1 MLKLNA
7 SFSKKVPAEEEYSSQ
22 SYHASIEVELP
33 DGLSENQLKDKI
45 HDTFELVRDSVEA
58 EIGGGQSNG
67 SSNRPQDGSSNRPQ
81 NGSSS
86 RQPDGHIRYPQN
98 KRGADKKQDNPPAST
113 RQLNYLLDL
122 AHNMGMKPKEI
133 MERAGVDDLSSLT
146 KSECSRLLDELNGKS
161 KAAA

>member
-7 SFSKKVPAEEEYSSQ
+7 SFSKKVPAEEEYSSK

-45 HDTFELVRDSVEA
+45 HDTFELVRNSVEA
-58 EIGGGQSNG
+58 EIGNVQSNG
-67 SSNRPQDGSSNRPQ
+67 SENRQQ

-98 KRGADKKQDNPPAST
+98 KRGSDKKQDNTPAST

-122 AHNMGMKPKEI
+122 AHSMGMKPKEI

>member
-22 SYHASIEVELP
+22 SYHASIECELP
-33 DGLSENQLKDKI
+33 DGLTENQLKDKI

-58 EIGGGQSNG
+58 EIGNVQSNG
-67 SSNRPQDGSSNRPQ
+67 SGSRQQ
-81 NGSSS
+81 NTAGS
-86 RQPDGHIRYPQN
+86 RQPGGHIRYPQN
-98 KRGADKKQDNPPAST
+98 KRGSDKKQDNTPAST

-122 AHNMGMKPKEI
+122 AHSMGMKPKEI

-146 KSECSRLLDELNGKS
+146 KSECSRLLDELNGKT

>member
-7 SFSKKVPAEEEYSSQ
+7 SFSKKVPAEVDFSSI

-67 SSNRPQDGSSNRPQ
+67 SSNRQQDGSSNRPQ

-98 KRGADKKQDNPPAST
+98 KRGADKKQDTTPASSK
-113 RQLNYLLDL
+113 QLNYLLDL
-122 AHNMGMKPKEI
+122 GHTLGMKPGEI
-133 MERAGVDDLSSLT
+133 MDYAGVDELTSLT
-146 KSECSRLLDELNGKS
+146 KTECSKLIDGLNGKS

>member
-7 SFSKKVPAEEEYSSQ
+7 SFSKKVPAEEEYSSK

-33 DGLSENQLKDKI
+33 DGLSQNQLKDKI
-45 HDTFELVRDSVEA
+45 HDTFELVRASVEA
-58 EIGGGQSNG
+58 EIGSVQSNG
-67 SSNRPQDGSSNRPQ
+67 SENRQQSNT
-81 NGSSS
+81 SS

-98 KRGADKKQDNPPAST
+98 KRGSDKKQDNTPAST

-122 AHNMGMKPKEI
+122 AHSMGMKPKEI
-133 MERAGVDDLSSLT
+133 MDRAGVDDLSSLT
-146 KSECSRLLDELNGKS
+146 KSECSRLLDELSGKT

>member
-7 SFSKKVPAEEEYSSQ
+7 SFSKKVPAEGEYSSQ
-22 SYHASIEVELP
+22 SYHASIECELP
-33 DGLSENQLKDKI
+33 DGLTENQLKDKI

-58 EIGGGQSNG
+58 EIGNVQSNG
-67 SSNRPQDGSSNRPQ
+67 SG
-81 NGSSS
+81 S
-86 RQPDGHIRYPQN
+86 RQQNSAGSRQTGGHIRYPQN
-98 KRGADKKQDNPPAST
+98 KRGSDKKQDNTPAST

-122 AHNMGMKPKEI
+122 AHSMGMKPKEI

-161 KAAA
+161 KAA

>member
-7 SFSKKVPAEEEYSSQ
+7 SFSKKVPAEKEYSSQ
-22 SYHASIEVELP
+22 SYHASIEVELS
-33 DGLSENQLKDKI
+33 DGLTDKQLKDKI
-45 HDTFELVRDSVEA
+45 HDTFELVRESVES
-58 EIGGGQSNG
+58 EIGNVQSNGSESRQPNG
-67 SSNRPQDGSSNRPQ
+67 SSNRQQDN
-81 NGSSS
+81 
-86 RQPDGHIRYPQN
+86 HIRYPQS
-98 KRGADKKQDNPPAST
+98 KRGSDKKQDNTPAST

-122 AHNMGMKPKEI
+122 AHSMGMKPKEI

>member
-7 SFSKKVPAEEEYSSQ
+7 SFSKKVPAEEEYSSK

-45 HDTFELVRDSVEA
+45 HNTFELVRASVEA
-58 EIGGGQSNG
+58 EIVSVQSNG
-67 SSNRPQDGSSNRPQ
+67 SENRQQ

-98 KRGADKKQDNPPAST
+98 KRGSDKKQDNTPAST

-122 AHNMGMKPKEI
+122 AHSMGMKPKEI
-133 MERAGVDDLSSLT
+133 MDRAGVDDLSSLT
-146 KSECSRLLDELNGKS
+146 KSECSRLLDELSGKT

>member
-7 SFSKKVPAEEEYSSQ
+7 SFSKKVPTEEKFSSK

-58 EIGGGQSNG
+58 ELGRVQSNDSGG
-67 SSNRPQDGSSNRPQ
+67 SQS
-81 NGSSS
+81 
-86 RQPDGHIRYPQN
+86 DGHIRYPQG
-98 KRGADKKQDNPPAST
+98 KRGSANKQQDTTPAST

-122 AHNMGMKPKEI
+122 GHTLGMKPAEI
-133 MERAGVDDLSSLT
+133 IKRAGVDDLSDLT
-146 KSECSRLLDELNGKS
+146 KAQCSKLLDELNGKS

>member
-7 SFSKKVPAEEEYSSQ
+7 SFSKKVPAEEEYSSK

-45 HDTFELVRDSVEA
+45 HDTFELVRNSVEA
-58 EIGGGQSNG
+58 EIGNVQSNG
-67 SSNRPQDGSSNRPQ
+67 SENRQQ

-98 KRGADKKQDNPPAST
+98 KRGSDKKQDNTPAST

-122 AHNMGMKPKEI
+122 AHSMGMKPREI
-133 MERAGVDDLSSLT
+133 MERAGVDELSSLT

-161 KAAA
+161 KAA

>member
-22 SYHASIEVELP
+22 SYHASIECELP

-45 HDTFELVRDSVEA
+45 HDTFELVRASVEA
-58 EIGGGQSNG
+58 EIGNVKS
-67 SSNRPQDGSSNRPQ
+67 

-86 RQPDGHIRYPQN
+86 RLQNGSESRQSNGHIRYPQN
-98 KRGADKKQDNPPAST
+98 KRGSDKKQDNTPAST

-122 AHNMGMKPKEI
+122 AHSMGMKPKEI
-133 MERAGVDDLSSLT
+133 MDRAGVDDLSSLT